1 MFNGNNVM
9 KKSVNVMVGIPI
21 YRQGTYIIDKFLT
34 NQKEIQQEYPSSEL
48 VLATNEDDFIKELGQ
63 LLNFYELRGNV
74 ILYQTVKPDYARSKV
89 WNVACG
95 REAIRQYTLLQTEAR
110 YLLSLDT
117 DMTYEAAIIKIMERA
132 INGYDVV
139 FSGCPIR
146 GYGSGLAGAGCLM
159 LTRDILEKIKFRCL
173 EFKNGEV
180 MFEDNLLELDL
191 FRLRSRIK
199 RGFYLHVSHYKNE
212 NEARHIAPQLLG
224 PYQRIMTSVYVR
236 YGLIRASLMVKHNI
250 PWKLKVLADRLRG
263 DVW

>member
-1 MFNGNNVM
+1 MSDGTKVM
-9 KKSVNVMVGIPI
+9 KKSVNVVVGTPV
-21 YRQGTYIIDKFLT
+21 YRQGAYVIHKFLP
-34 NQKEIQQEYPSSEL
+34 NQKEIQRGYPSSEL
-48 VLATNEDDFIKELGQ
+48 VLATNEDDFIKELEQ
-63 LLNFYELRGNV
+63 LLNFYELRGSV
-74 ILYQTVKPDYARSKV
+74 ILYETVKPDHARSKV

-117 DMTYEAAIIKIMERA
+117 DMTYEPAIIKIMQRE
-132 INGYDVV
+132 IDGHDVV

-146 GYGSGLAGAGCLM
+146 GYGTGLAGAGCLM
-159 LTRDILEKIKFRCL
+159 LTRDTLEKIRFRCL

-191 FRLRSRIK
+191 FGLRSRIK
-199 RGFYLHVSHYKNE
+199 RGVFLHTSHYKSE
-212 NEARHIAPQLLG
+212 NEARHIAPHPLG
-224 PYQRIMTSVYVR
+224 TYQRIVTSAYVR
-236 YGLIRASLMVKHNI
+236 YGLIKASLMVKHNI